1 VPEEIAFATK
11 TAIALDQIRQAQA
24 AGVPEGIVLGD
35 AGYGDETEFRV
46 GVEPHRV
53 CRRLQ
58 LLRGWSDDKASSS
71 IFP

>member
-1 VPEEIAFATK
+1 MTRN
-11 TAIALDQIRQAQA
+11 LDR
-24 AGVPEGIVLGD
+24 
-35 AGYGDETEFRV
+35 RV
-46 GVEPHRV
+46 ARIERRLDLVGAVDSEPHRV